1 MDLFLQV
8 QAAAWTGLLRA
19 QLKAAFTLIK
29 SQAGSVFRKQLRS
42 DKAGGS
48 VPHVFVSKGSDCTW
62 NNDQTVGKNN
72 LVCKAGVVQI
82 VSISFNTKHHSH
94 SLST

>member
-29 SQAGSVFRKQLRS
+29 SQAGSIFRKQLRS
-42 DKAGGS
+42 GTKQGAQSRTFSSAKALIAPRTMTTPW
-48 VPHVFVSKGSDCTW
+48 VKT
-62 NNDQTVGKNN
+62 T
-72 LVCKAGVVQI
+72 LCKAGAVQI
-82 VSISFNTKHHSH
+82 VSISFNTKHHS
-94 SLST
+94 LST

>member
-19 QLKAAFTLIK
+19 QLKAAFTLIT
-29 SQAGSVFRKQLRS
+29 GRFRLQEAVEVW

-62 NNDQTVGKNN
+62 NNDHTVGKNN
-72 LVCKAGVVQI
+72 LVQGWSSSNCVY
-82 VSISFNTKHHSH
+82 
-94 SLST
+94 